1 VATMPAGGRVV
12 LACCDPLLPQHAA
25 RFRELAQGGKLLIVI
40 DTSVPSY
47 MDAAARAALA
57 ASLDCVRTVVLGER
71 TTAQQLDSNFVDLSA
86 EEAEWRESF
95 FGHVRQKGS

>member
-47 MDAAARAALA
+47 MDASARAALA
-57 ASLDCVRTVVLGER
+57 ASLACVRTVVLGER
-71 TTAQQLDSNFVDLSA
+71 VIAQQLHPDFVDLSA
-86 EEAEWRESF
+86 EEADWRESF